1 MCRNLL
7 CLLLMLVALAS
18 TTCGAKVELMVCQ
31 GPFCSKH
38 GCKAVL
44 LAAQFQPGMTG
55 KSAPCFGKAGC
66 TTAFPKPAVT
76 VSAKGMGVRNLQGC
90 ENPFT
95 AKKRV
100 DGIAKEFGL

>member
-1 MCRNLL
+1 MWRLLNLL
-7 CLLLMLVALAS
+7 ALALLAS
-18 TTCGAKVELMVCQ
+18 TACGNKVELSVCQ

-44 LAAQFQPGMTG
+44 LAAQFQPGI
-55 KSAPCFGKAGC
+55 KAASAPCFGKAGC

-90 ENPFT
+90 TNLFE
-95 AKKRV
+95 AKKKV
-100 DGIAKEFGL
+100 EGIAREFGL